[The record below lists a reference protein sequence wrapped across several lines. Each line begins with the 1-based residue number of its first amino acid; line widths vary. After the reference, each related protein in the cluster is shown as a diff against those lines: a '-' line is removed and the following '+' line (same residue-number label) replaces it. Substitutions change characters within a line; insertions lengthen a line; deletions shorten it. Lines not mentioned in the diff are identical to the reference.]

1 MDKNLKDVQLDL
13 ELEAVEDG
21 IARYYKEVDKAKKRK
36 SENKLKPQRSLILTS
51 VPAVTTY
58 LTEQLAIPLAGN
70 RTPRALAYIRDHD
83 VTTISYIISNTIINT
98 LSLTPTYQSVSWAVA
113 KAIKDYIYM
122 KSFKEEC
129 KGLYNYALDK
139 IKTGNV
145 KHKQNA
151 MNHYAKYGGVA
162 SPKSDMNIGRY
173 FVDVFCKVTSVK
185 NKVTKEYEPL
195 VSVASS
201 RQNGVKQTAYLQAS
215 TTVLDWLKDK
225 HEEASVLLPKN
236 QPMVVPPMPWTNG
249 YDGGYLSLAYPVIK
263 HKSPQ
268 EMESINTQ
276 YYLDRVYK
284 AVNTIQETAWQI
296 NTQVLDV
303 LEVFVADQKRSP
315 ALPGV
320 WLKDEPVMPCAN
332 DNDSIEAYKKEHKY
346 EWQQFKN
353 ERHQWF
359 KDQKSTASKLSALDT
374 KIHQAR
380 KFKDFDALYY
390 PHTADFRGR
399 LYPLVS
405 GINPQSDGLGKSL
418 LHFAYG
424 VPLGADGVKW
434 LKVHIANCH
443 GQDKLSLEDRVKW
456 VDDNEIAIMLVAKD
470 PLNHRSM
477 WEKTDS
483 PWQYLASCFEYSK
496 YKKSGEGEEFL
507 STLAVSFDGTNN
519 GTQHLAAF
527 THDAVSGAQVNLV
540 PSDKPA
546 DVYQEVADLVEK
558 NLSQLKDTYANLWRG
573 QVTRSLVKQPVMT
586 VAYGSTNQGM
596 QNQVRDAVK
605 KLTEKGIPPFTFPKN
620 LTERERRKMEWEA
633 IVYIATAIS
642 KAIDV
647 ILVGP
652 RKTLLWL
659 KELCKAYNKE
669 KKHLEWVTPIG
680 FPVQQR
686 YKKKKSLR
694 IDTNLEYVRLTIS
707 YQVAEEKVDTVDSLK
722 GFCPNLV
729 HSYDSSHL
737 MSTVNRLSDQ
747 GVIDF
752 GMVHDSFATH
762 AGHAEKLFYTLR
774 TTFIEQ
780 YRGNVVESI
789 WQELQ
794 EKLGQPLPH
803 PDPLGT
809 LDVTR
814 VMESDY
820 FFN

>member
-1 MDKNLKDVQLDL
+1 
-13 ELEAVEDG
+13 
-21 IARYYKEVDKAKKRK
+21 
-36 SENKLKPQRSLILTS
+36 
-51 VPAVTTY
+51 
-58 LTEQLAIPLAGN
+58 
-70 RTPRALAYIRDHD
+70 
-83 VTTISYIISNTIINT
+83 
-98 LSLTPTYQSVSWAVA
+98 
-113 KAIKDYIYM
+113 
-122 KSFKEEC
+122 
-129 KGLYNYALDK
+129 
-139 IKTGNV
+139 
-145 KHKQNA
+145 
-151 MNHYAKYGGVA
+151 
-162 SPKSDMNIGRY
+162 
-173 FVDVFCKVTSVK
+173 
-185 NKVTKEYEPL
+185 
-195 VSVASS
+195 
-201 RQNGVKQTAYLQAS
+201 
-215 TTVLDWLKDK
+215 
-225 HEEASVLLPKN
+225 
-236 QPMVVPPMPWTNG
+236 
-249 YDGGYLSLAYPVIK
+249 
-263 HKSPQ
+263 
-268 EMESINTQ
+268 
-276 YYLDRVYK
+276 
-284 AVNTIQETAWQI
+284 
-296 NTQVLDV
+296 
-303 LEVFVADQKRSP
+303 
-315 ALPGV
+315 
-320 WLKDEPVMPCAN
+320 
-332 DNDSIEAYKKEHKY
+332 
-346 EWQQFKN
+346 
-353 ERHQWF
+353 
-359 KDQKSTASKLSALDT
+359 
-374 KIHQAR
+374 
-380 KFKDFDALYY
+380 
-390 PHTADFRGR
+390 
-399 LYPLVS
+399 
-405 GINPQSDGLGKSL
+405 
-418 LHFAYG
+418 
-424 VPLGADGVKW
+424 
-434 LKVHIANCH
+434 
-443 GQDKLSLEDRVKW
+443 
-456 VDDNEIAIMLVAKD
+456 
-470 PLNHRSM
+470 M
-477 WEKTDS
+477 WEETDS

-519 GTQHLAAF
+519 GTQHLAAL

-558 NLSQLKDTYANLWRG
+558 NLSQLKDTYANLWQG

-605 KLTEKGIPPFTFPKN
+605 KLAEKGKSPLTFPKN
-620 LTERERRKMEWEA
+620 LTERERKKMEWEA

-669 KKHLEWVTPIG
+669 KKHVEWVTPIG

-707 YQVAEEKVDTVDSLK
+707 YQVSEEKVDTVDSLK

-737 MSTVNRLSDQ
+737 MSTVNRLADQ
-747 GVIDF
+747 GVTDF

-794 EKLGQPLPH
+794 EKLGQPLPP